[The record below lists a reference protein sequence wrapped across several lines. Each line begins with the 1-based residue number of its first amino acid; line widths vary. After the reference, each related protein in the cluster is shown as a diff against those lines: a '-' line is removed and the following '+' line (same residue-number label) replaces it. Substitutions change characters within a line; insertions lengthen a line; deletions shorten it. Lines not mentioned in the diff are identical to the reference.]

1 VAIVPGSDFLLD
13 GGENSLRLA
22 YSAVQPDQIDD
33 GVRRLA
39 EAVEAARC

>member
-13 GGENSLRLA
+13 GGENSFRLA
-22 YSAVQPDQIDD
+22 YSAVQPGEIDG

-39 EAVEAARC
+39 EAVAAARG